1 MDITALWPHLWPY
14 ITLAVAVAST
24 IDAALP
30 QPAPGSHWLILRKLI
45 SFVAVNV
52 GNASNGTQPS
62 FVTWIVRIAT
72 PVLQAQGI
80 APNAPEAPPAPTPTQ
95 SGSGPAAAAGALLLA
110 LLCTSGLSA
119 CSTAGTS
126 TTAPALTQA
135 QTDQRTAYKELVFA
149 RLAVDDAA
157 GVAGTKGMSP
167 DLIAKIKAGGDAVAS
182 AIGTQTTSLESDG
195 SIGSQSLA
203 AVSSALDGALHNLGP
218 ILTSAHGTSATPLEM
233 AMAGGQAAM
242 SDVPAVIALVANLT
256 DPSWVPTSDVLKQ
269 AAADLTAAQA
279 RLDAVGN
286 PAPAASS

>member
-1 MDITALWPHLWPY
+1 MNTATSLG
-14 ITLAVAVAST
+14 TAGAS
-24 IDAALP
+24 
-30 QPAPGSHWLILRKLI
+30 G
-45 SFVAVNV
+45 
-52 GNASNGTQPS
+52 G
-62 FVTWIVRIAT
+62 
-72 PVLQAQGI
+72 
-80 APNAPEAPPAPTPTQ
+80 
-95 SGSGPAAAAGALLLA
+95 AAAALVVILVWLASLVHVTVPADVAAALGTLIGVGIHWRAVQLAKAPKDANAVPAAIPTGPAIVGALLLA